1 MRLTTMLAFS
11 AGLLMAC
18 GPRGGGGGGERTATA
33 GARDPGQAEARSG
46 APGRAAETMPFGAR
60 SEERRR
66 QDSVLRMSGS
76 RQRQKVRPD
85 ST

>member
-1 MRLTTMLAFS
+1 MRWTTMLAFS

-18 GPRGGGGGGERTATA
+18 GPRGGGGEPTATA
-33 GARDPGQAEARSG
+33 GARDPGQADARPGTPARPGAEPVPFGPRSEAR
-46 APGRAAETMPFGAR
+46 RA
-60 SEERRR
+60 
-66 QDSVLRMSGS
+66 QDSVLRMSGP

>member
-1 MRLTTMLAFS
+1 MRLTTMLAVS

-18 GPRGGGGGGERTATA
+18 GTRGGGEPTATA
-33 GARDPGQAEARSG
+33 RDPNQADAQSGAGAQPGAEPVPFGPRSEARRG
-46 APGRAAETMPFGAR
+46 
-60 SEERRR
+60 
-66 QDSVLRMSGS
+66 QDSVLRTSGL

>member
-18 GPRGGGGGGERTATA
+18 GPRGGGAGGEPTA
-33 GARDPGQAEARSG
+33 GAPGQADARSG
-46 APGRAAETMPFGAR
+46 AAGQPGAESVPFGPR
-60 SEERRR
+60 SEARRA
-66 QDSVLRMSGS
+66 QDSVLRVSGP
-76 RQRQKVRPD
+76 RQRQKARPD

>member
-18 GPRGGGGGGERTATA
+18 GPRGGGGEPTAAA
-33 GARDPGQAEARSG
+33 GARAPDRADARSG
-46 APGRAAETMPFGAR
+46 APAQPGAESVPFGPR
-60 SEERRR
+60 SQERRG
-66 QDSVLRMSGS
+66 QDSVLRMSGP